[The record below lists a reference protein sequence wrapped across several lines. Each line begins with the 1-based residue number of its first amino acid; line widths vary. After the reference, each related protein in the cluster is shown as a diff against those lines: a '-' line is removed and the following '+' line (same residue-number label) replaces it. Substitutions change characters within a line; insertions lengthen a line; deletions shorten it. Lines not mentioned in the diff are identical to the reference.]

1 MGSWVCEGL
10 IRSGVGRVT
19 LIDSDD
25 VCISNVNRQIQAT
38 SSTVGV
44 LKADALRARMMDIN
58 PHAHIEIIYDFITP
72 DNIYS
77 LLGTPSS
84 GPPSQSLSARNR
96 PRFDVI
102 LDAADKVAD
111 KAVSA
116 NNTHLILHDF
126 RIFML
131 YYTSL

>member
-1 MGSWVCEGL
+1 M
-10 IRSGVGRVT
+10 T

-116 NNTHLILHDF
+116 NNI
-126 RIFML
+126 IFKWFSYIYALL
-131 YYTSL
+131 YFLMTLV